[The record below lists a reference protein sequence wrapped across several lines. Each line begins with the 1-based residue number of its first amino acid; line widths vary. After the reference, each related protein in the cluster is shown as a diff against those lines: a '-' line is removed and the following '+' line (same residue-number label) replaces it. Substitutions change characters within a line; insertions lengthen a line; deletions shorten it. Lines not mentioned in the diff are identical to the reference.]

1 MCNELVPDLASTYP
15 ILLEN
20 AKGDMVGLYNLA
32 ALALSP
38 PSHQPFTTLSL
49 TTLMIFER
57 QSWK

>member
-49 TTLMIFER
+49 TTL
-57 QSWK
+57 